1 MQLWLVAPVCVLV
14 VLSLGQGDPKKICC
28 SLLYI
33 IVMLY
38 ENLYYG
44 YGYCIILILQYTA
57 ISTENVFFTDPL
69 KSDGSD
75 SNLKQSAVTCRF
87 CDWGSL

>member
-38 ENLYYG
+38 ENLYMVMG
-44 YGYCIILILQYTA
+44 TA
-57 ISTENVFFTDPL
+57 LF
-69 KSDGSD
+69 
-75 SNLKQSAVTCRF
+75 
-87 CDWGSL
+87 

>member
-28 SLLYI
+28 SL

-38 ENLYYG
+38 ENLYMVMG
-44 YGYCIILILQYTA
+44 TA
-57 ISTENVFFTDPL
+57 LF
-69 KSDGSD
+69 
-75 SNLKQSAVTCRF
+75 
-87 CDWGSL
+87 